1 MTSST
6 LISQLSQ
13 MRSRY
18 RALANNPA
26 AYQTLR
32 SIALMP
38 TQRTAV
44 QEPDQAI
51 LDVLDFAAEAS
62 LTGQSLMRTYPQIWQ
77 ALQNSVKLREIFF
90 TIVESLLLLNNTDLS
105 AAATPSLPRRLLE
118 SVHTDKP
125 QPFRLTQ
132 HLPAAQLHPYHPSN
146 RVGAWRSSGVLTDAN
161 APQTLWEVEI
171 PELDAQIGLTIGNMA
186 TPNWSLTLIWHCETP
201 RIGWEVHMQVQWG
214 NYQAVCQLSES
225 DYYELPSIAAAVC
238 YDSITTTFQP
248 ITIDLVYI
256 PSH

>member
-13 MRSRY
+13 MRSHY

-32 SIALMP
+32 SIALIP
-38 TQRTAV
+38 TQKTPV

-51 LDVLDFAAEAS
+51 LDILDFAAEAS
-62 LTGQSLMRTYPQIWQ
+62 LAGQNIARTYPQIWR
-77 ALQNSVKLREIFF
+77 ALQNSVKVRELFF
-90 TIVESLLLLNNTDLS
+90 TVVESLLVLNSTDLS
-105 AAATPSLPRRLLE
+105 AAATQSLPRRLLE

-132 HLPAAQLHPYHPSN
+132 HLSAAQLQPYHPSN
-146 RVGAWRSSGVLTDAN
+146 RAGAWRSSGVLTDAN
-161 APQTLWEVEI
+161 APQTLWEAEI
-171 PELDAQIGLTIGNMA
+171 PELDAQIGLTVGNMA
-186 TPNWSLTLIWHCETP
+186 TQNWHLTLIWHCETP
-201 RIGWEVHMQVQWG
+201 QVDWEVHAQVQWG
-214 NYQAVCQLSES
+214 NYQAICQLSES

-238 YDSITTTFQP
+238 YDPVTTTFQP
-248 ITIDLVYI
+248 ITIDLVYT